1 MGYQLLSCV
10 WLWRRCRHHLGRK
23 ENKTKNPDPVLSL
36 RYVTGM
42 SNAIGG
48 CHVETIRSIVAAFH
62 VVVQSDLIRRL
73 ITD

>member
-1 MGYQLLSCV
+1 MGSTFELRLVMASSSSSP
-10 WLWRRCRHHLGRK
+10 GPEGK
-23 ENKTKNPDPVLSL
+23 KNPDPVSL

-48 CHVETIRSIVAAFH
+48 CHVETIRSIVAAFR